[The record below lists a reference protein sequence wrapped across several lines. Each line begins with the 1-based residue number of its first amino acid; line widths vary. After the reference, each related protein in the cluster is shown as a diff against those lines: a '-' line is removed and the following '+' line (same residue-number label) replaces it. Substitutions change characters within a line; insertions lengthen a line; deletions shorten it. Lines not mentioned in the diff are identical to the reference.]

1 MLYHPSYRRA
11 PFEPREFPLIARA
24 LLSGVAALALI
35 PGVANAE
42 APTARTDLA
51 VGDSAASANSATTSD
66 AAPVPGSAKD
76 AHPDTDQAIVV
87 TGVRRAAGDVLG
99 GVTIL
104 DEEKLTHDVRPS
116 IGETLASQPGVTASS
131 FGPTASRPIL
141 RGLSGERVRILV
153 DGIGSLD
160 LSASDPDHAVAINPL
175 TAERIE
181 VLRGPSALL
190 FGSSAIGGVVNVI
203 DTRIPRQVPDGPV
216 AVNALASYGTA
227 ANERSGNVSVDVPIG
242 GHFVGHFDGSYSKY
256 DDLGIGGYVLSD
268 PLRRQALASPD
279 PAIRALAD
287 LKGTLPN
294 TEGRI
299 DDIAGGLAY
308 VDGELNIGISYNHH
322 DARYGV
328 PIRYSLDP
336 AVEPEQPTIDAHQD
350 RGDARVNIPIGGG
363 LLKLFEWRGGISK
376 YHHDEIE
383 EDGEIGSSFVSNGGE
398 MRADVVQANRGGW
411 GGTTGVQ
418 YLGTDVRI
426 RGDEKYLPDSRNKQ
440 FGIFTLQSLVRGPV
454 RFEGG
459 LRVEFASVDADAD
472 AQVAANGGPIGATPL
487 SRDFTAVSGSVG
499 ANYDIAPGW
508 RAGLSISHSERAPAI
523 DELFSNGPH
532 GGSQQFLVGN
542 PDLSKERSNSIEL
555 SVHRTTGPVHVQGS
569 VYYSRFGS
577 FIYQTP
583 TGAVRDGLPVYV
595 YAQGKADYYG
605 FELQSDARFGRAF
618 GIDWGA
624 ELVTDAVKATIKGFG
639 PAPLIPPLRVIGA
652 ITGSRAQ
659 VDGRIEVERDFAH
672 DRTAPIETETPGFTL
687 VNASLDWHPFE
698 ARPELTLSL
707 QANNLFDVDARRST
721 SVLKDYA
728 PLGGRD
734 IRLSARIVF

>member
-1 MLYHPSYRRA
+1 MRA
-11 PFEPREFPLIARA
+11 RGAAQSKTWELENVKAM
-24 LLSGVAALALI
+24 LLSAVAALALA
-35 PGVANAE
+35 PAVARAADAPAARKIASGESAGAAAE
-42 APTARTDLA
+42 
-51 VGDSAASANSATTSD
+51 S
-66 AAPVPGSAKD
+66 AAPVPGSAKE
-76 AHPDTDQAIVV
+76 AHPDTDQAIVI
-87 TGVRRAAGDVLG
+87 TGVRRPAGDVLG

-116 IGETLASQPGVTASS
+116 IGETLASQPGVSASS

-203 DTRIPRQVPDGPV
+203 DTRIPRHVPDGPI

-227 ANERSGNVSVDVPIG
+227 ANERSGNLSVDVPLG
-242 GHFVGHFDGSYSKY
+242 PHFVGHLDGSYSKY
-256 DDLGIGGYVLSD
+256 DDLDIGGYVLSD

-294 TEGRI
+294 TGGRI

-308 VDGELNIGISYNHH
+308 VDGGLNIGLSYNHH

-336 AVEPEQPTIDAHQD
+336 SVEPEQPTIDAHQD
-350 RGDARVNIPIGGG
+350 RGDARVNIPLGGPFE
-363 LLKLFEWRGGISK
+363 LFEWRGGISK
-376 YHHDEIE
+376 YHHDELTPGG
-383 EDGEIGSSFVSNGGE
+383 DVDSSFFTNGGE
-398 MRADVVQANRGGW
+398 MRADVVQAKHGGW
-411 GGTTGVQ
+411 GGTTGIQ
-418 YLGTDVRI
+418 YLDTDVRI
-426 RGDEKYLPDSRNKQ
+426 RGDEKYLPDSRDKQ
-440 FGIFTLQSLVRGPV
+440 FGIFTLQSLVSGPV

-459 LRVEFASVDADAD
+459 LRVEFANLDADAD
-472 AQVAANGGPIGATPL
+472 AQIAANGGPIGASPL

-499 ANYDIAPGW
+499 ANYDLAHGW
-508 RAGLSISHSERAPAI
+508 RAGLSLSHSERAPAI

-542 PDLSKERSNSIEL
+542 PDLGKERSNSVEL
-555 SVHRTTGPVHVQGS
+555 SLHKTTGPVHVQGS
-569 VYYSRFGS
+569 LYYSRFES
-577 FIYQTP
+577 FIYQAP

-595 YAQGKADYYG
+595 YAQAKADYYG

-618 GIDWGA
+618 GIDWGG
-624 ELVTDAVKATIKGFG
+624 ELVSDAVRATIKNFG
-639 PAPLIPPLRVIGA
+639 PAPLIPPLRILGA
-652 ITGSRAQ
+652 VTGSRGQ
-659 VDGRIEVERDFAH
+659 VDGRLEVEHAFAH
-672 DRTAPIETETPGFTL
+672 DRTAPNETGTPGYTL
-687 VNASLDWHPFE
+687 VNASLDWHPF
-698 ARPELTLSL
+698 AAKPELTFSL
-707 QANNLFDVDARRST
+707 QGNNLFDVDARRST
-721 SVLKDYA
+721 SVLKDFA
-728 PLGGRD
+728 PLSGRD
-734 IRLSARIVF
+734 IRLSARLAF

>member
-1 MLYHPSYRRA
+1 M
-11 PFEPREFPLIARA
+11 IARI
-24 LLSGVAALALI
+24 LLSGVAAFALI
-35 PGVANAE
+35 PATANAQE
-42 APTARTDLA
+42 PPTRTKIGS
-51 VGDSAASANSATTSD
+51 GDSGAGAAASDSS
-66 AAPVPGSAKD
+66 AAPVPGSAKQ
-76 AHPDTDQAIVV
+76 AHPDTDQTIVV
-87 TGVRRAAGDVLG
+87 TGVRRPAGDVLG
-99 GVTIL
+99 GVSIL
-104 DEEKLTHDVRPS
+104 DAEKLTHDVRPS
-116 IGETLASQPGVTASS
+116 IGETLASQPGVSASS

-203 DTRIPRQVPDGPV
+203 DTRIPRHVPDGPI

-227 ANERSGNVSVDVPIG
+227 ADERSGNLSVDVPLG

-256 DDLGIGGYVLSD
+256 DDLDIGGYVLSD

-294 TEGRI
+294 TAGRI

-308 VDGELNIGISYNHH
+308 IDDGLNIGISYNHH

-336 AVEPEQPTIDAHQD
+336 SVEPEQPTIDAHQD
-350 RGDARVNIPIGGG
+350 RGDARVNVPLGGG
-363 LLKLFEWRGGISK
+363 LFDLFEFRGGISK
-376 YHHDEIE
+376 YHHDELTPE
-383 EDGEIGSSFVSNGGE
+383 GDVDSSFFTNGGE
-398 MRADVVQANRGGW
+398 MRADLVQAKRGGW
-411 GGTTGVQ
+411 GGTTGIQ
-418 YLGTDVRI
+418 YLDTDVRI
-426 RGDEKYLPDSRNKQ
+426 RGDEKYLPDSRDKQ
-440 FGIFTLQSLVRGPV
+440 FGIFTMQSLVRGPV

-459 LRVEFASVDADAD
+459 LRVEFASLDADAD
-472 AQVAANGGPIGATPL
+472 AQVAANGGPIGAAPL
-487 SRDFTAVSGSVG
+487 SRDFTAISGSVG
-499 ANYDIAPGW
+499 ANYDLVSGW
-508 RAGLSISHSERAPAI
+508 RAGLSLSHSERAPAI
-523 DELFSNGPH
+523 DELFSNGAH

-542 PDLSKERSNSIEL
+542 PDLGKERSNSIEL
-555 SVHRTTGPVHVQGS
+555 SVHHTSGRVHVQGS
-569 VYYSRFGS
+569 LYYSRFGS
-577 FIYQTP
+577 FIYQAP

-595 YAQGKADYYG
+595 YAAGKADYYG
-605 FELQSDARFGRAF
+605 FELQSDAKFGHAF
-618 GIDWGA
+618 GIDWGG
-624 ELVTDAVKATIKGFG
+624 ELVSDAVKATIENFG
-639 PAPLIPPLRVIGA
+639 PAPLIPPLRILGA
-652 ITGSRAQ
+652 LTGSRGQ
-659 VDGRIEVERDFAH
+659 VDGRLELEHAFAH
-672 DRTAPIETETPGFTL
+672 DRTAPNETDTPGYTL
-687 VNASLDWHPFE
+687 VNASLDWHPFA

-707 QANNLFDVDARRST
+707 QGNNLFDVDARRST

-734 IRLSARIVF
+734 IRLSARVAF